1 MKRLF
6 ALQTGLTRKENT
18 ELVQNLNEDDDKILM
33 DLEFDLSVDLVDD
46 EDILTSIMVG
56 NIINLEKLKSFL
68 FSKNVNFEVEDITHI
83 FTDESDEE
91 VVNQLLESLSEED
104 IFKKLEVNV

>member
-18 ELVQNLNEDDDKILM
+18 ELVQKLNEDDDKILM

-91 VVNQLLESLSEED
+91 VVNKLLESLSEED